1 MGHKDIKSTEKYA
14 RLSEETVIAE
24 IEAAERMKALWG
36 RNPHIDQIRS
46 AVYAELAY
54 ELSERLAA

>member
-1 MGHKDIKSTEKYA
+1 MGHRDIKSTEKYA
-14 RLSEETVIAE
+14 RLSEENAIAE

-36 RNPHIDQIRS
+36 KSPNIDQIRS

-54 ELSERLAA
+54 DLSERMAA